1 MGLVLME
8 RLPQDLNYLLCLVEI
23 SAANQVNDDVV
34 GTQDGLTEGLGLAIA
49 LNDLDL
55 LIGRG
60 HRIGVSRDDRTR
72 ELVRLLAGAEG
83 HMVVTHLLEE
93 SVADQAVNAR
103 DEDPLALLGLGQ
115 LDRASPLLT

>member
-34 GTQDGLTEGLGLAIA
+34 GTQDGLTEGLRLAIA

-55 LIGRG
+55 FVGRG
-60 HRIGVSRDDRTR
+60 NRTGVSRDDRTR

-93 SVADQAVNAR
+93 GVADQAVNAR